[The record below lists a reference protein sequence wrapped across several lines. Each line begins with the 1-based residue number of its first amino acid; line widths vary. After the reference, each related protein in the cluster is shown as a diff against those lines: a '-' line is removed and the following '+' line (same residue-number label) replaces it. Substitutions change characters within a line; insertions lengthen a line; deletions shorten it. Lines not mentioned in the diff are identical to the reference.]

1 MKVRKVSRAGEFS
14 VFLSGEAGSGH
25 VTEVAE
31 KCIFDAKAMGR
42 KACKQIIFGCV
53 GGVFNSAD
61 GRRMARVTGCTG
73 TAAGDSIARLHFVH
87 WRTNFG
93 NEERTGVQSGGSAD
107 QFFER
112 FPPAGLKVSGGVG
125 GARGGSVAAGRAE
138 QLAAGQDG
146 QATAAGPLQ

>member
-1 MKVRKVSRAGEFS
+1 MSPTEGDLSVTAAEATKRWVTTGNAVIKSQDGSWYTAVKVRKVARAGEFS

-31 KCIFDAKAMGR
+31 KCILDAKAMGR

-87 WRTNFG
+87 WNVHW
-93 NEERTGVQSGGSAD
+93 NEERTISSG
-107 QFFER
+107 R
-112 FPPAGLKVSGGVG
+112 VG
-125 GARGGSVAAGRAE
+125 
-138 QLAAGQDG
+138 
-146 QATAAGPLQ
+146 